1 MAKGN
6 AIVMY
11 LEQARIH
18 GEPIGVTHSEVLFT
32 KPNGYTVQPHNRVV
46 SKADSKTMGES
57 FLNELIYVLG
67 AEDGEERKLP
77 YDREVLVYT
86 SDEINSDNYRTYI
99 NAVNTGIN
107 CPVHNFKLCQKLRR
121 LCDERGYHLFF
132 SMASEIGKIVH
143 CKICGAPI
151 EARGNRLYCP
161 VCYNQNRRNAAQ
173 RSNARTKMEREQTKR
188 EEAKMKENNRIATS
202 AAELNMRAKLSNL
215 GGIS

>member
-46 SKADSKTMGES
+46 SKADNKTMGES

-86 SDEINSDNYRTYI
+86 SDEINSDNYRTYVITPGGQQI
-99 NAVNTGIN
+99 NYVCVDAFNGHNDVTGYDA
-107 CPVHNFKLCQKLRR
+107 LQK
-121 LCDERGYHLFF
+121 DDGTVVWG
-132 SMASEIGKIVH
+132 S
-143 CKICGAPI
+143 
-151 EARGNRLYCP
+151 
-161 VCYNQNRRNAAQ
+161 
-173 RSNARTKMEREQTKR
+173 
-188 EEAKMKENNRIATS
+188 
-202 AAELNMRAKLSNL
+202 AELIVYTCLGDAYNVRVACFNRA
-215 GGIS
+215 